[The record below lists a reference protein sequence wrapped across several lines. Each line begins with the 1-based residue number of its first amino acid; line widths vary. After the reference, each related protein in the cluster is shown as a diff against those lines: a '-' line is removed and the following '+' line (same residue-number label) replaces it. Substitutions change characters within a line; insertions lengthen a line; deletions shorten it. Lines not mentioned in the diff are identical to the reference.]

1 VSNLPH
7 PNFLLEKNTFSLK
20 SMIFDRLMRTD
31 RKTCTMKNTTI
42 SQITSRIT
50 TAKDGGEI
58 DHKRVG

>member
-1 VSNLPH
+1 
-7 PNFLLEKNTFSLK
+7 
-20 SMIFDRLMRTD
+20 MIFDRLMRTD